1 MTDNTQRYFIN
12 VQFNYEGEVYD
23 GDPTDLNELA
33 ALEQH
38 SIQESLERYL
48 DDWFNGG
55 IDGFYVKVDAV
66 RKTGD

>member
-1 MTDNTQRYFIN
+1 MTENKQRYFIDI
-12 VQFNYEGEVYD
+12 QFNYEGEVYD
-23 GDPTDLNELA
+23 GDPTDLKELS

-48 DDWFNGG
+48 DEYFSDG

-66 RKTGD
+66 RKIGA